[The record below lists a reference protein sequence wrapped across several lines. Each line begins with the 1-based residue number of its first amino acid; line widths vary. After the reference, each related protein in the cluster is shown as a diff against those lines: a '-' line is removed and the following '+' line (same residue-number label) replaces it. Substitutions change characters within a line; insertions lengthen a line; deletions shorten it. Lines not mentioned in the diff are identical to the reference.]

1 MSLHETARRGRI
13 AGLALVLA
21 LGGCGFRPLYATHSD
36 GSSAAAGL
44 RAVAIDLI
52 PDRNGQILRNAL
64 LDRFYGDGGPTSSRY
79 RLTIVEH
86 STEELLGIQ
95 RDNSAT
101 KARMDVTAHYVLVPA
116 AITGKAGAAPPR
128 PLLSGN
134 AQSRVLYDINDDQ
147 YATLVGKQSAYQ
159 QGADDVADQIMEAVA
174 AKLDEAPGSE
184 AAGGAPGS
192 GQPGGGQP
200 GGAQPGGG

>member
-1 MSLHETARRGRI
+1 MSWREIARRGRI

-21 LGGCGFRPLYATHSD
+21 LGGCGFRPLYATHAD

-44 RAVAIDLI
+44 RAVEIDLI

-79 RLTIVEH
+79 RLTITEH

-101 KARMDVTAHYVLVPA
+101 KARMDVNARYVLVPT
-116 AITGKAGAAPPR
+116 AITGKAGAAPPK
-128 PLLSGN
+128 PLLSGL

-147 YATLVGKQSAYQ
+147 YATLVGKQSAYR

-174 AKLDEAPGSE
+174 AKLDEAPGTDA
-184 AAGGAPGS
+184 AAGQTGN

-200 GGAQPGGG
+200 GG